1 MTETEFALRIETV
14 RHFNRFY
21 TKQIG
26 VLLDGLLRSPYS
38 LTEARII
45 YELARRE
52 DSTATELGAKL
63 GLDAGHLSRIL
74 HGFQTGGLVVKRR
87 AANDGRRS
95 LLNLTEQGRAAFAM
109 LNSRSQDDA
118 GQMLRSL
125 SAADQNRLVAA
136 MHTIEDV
143 LGAGPKRSTP
153 YVLRPHQ
160 PGDMG
165 WVVHRHGVLYAEEYG
180 FDERFE
186 ALVATITAKFID
198 TYDPRRERCWI
209 AEMDG
214 RIVGSV
220 FIVRHSKTVAKLRL
234 MLVEPKARGLGVG
247 TRLVEECIRF
257 ARRTGCRKITLW
269 TNSVL
274 VAARHIY
281 KQAGFTLV
289 HSEPHTSFGQDLVG
303 ETWELALPKGGE

>member
-1 MTETEFALRIETV
+1 MTETEFAERIEVV
-14 RHFNRFY
+14 RRFNRFY

-45 YELARRE
+45 YELANRQ
-52 DSTATELGAKL
+52 DATATELGAEL

-74 HGFQTGGLVVKRR
+74 RGLQRGGLVVKRR
-87 AANDGRRS
+87 AAYDGRQS
-95 LLNLTEQGRAAFAM
+95 LLNLTDPGRAAFAM
-109 LNSRSQDDA
+109 LNSRSQDEV
-118 GQMLRSL
+118 GQLLRSL
-125 SAADQNRLVAA
+125 SAEHQSRMVAA

-143 LGAGPKRSTP
+143 LGAGPERSTP

-165 WVVHRHGVLYAEEYG
+165 WVVHRHGVLYAEQYG

-198 TYDPRRERCWI
+198 TYEPRGERCWI

-214 RIVGSV
+214 RIIGSV

-257 ARRTGCRKITLW
+257 ARRTGYRKITLW

-281 KQAGFTLV
+281 EKAGFTLV
-289 HSEPHTSFGQDLVG
+289 HAEPHTSFGQHLVG
-303 ETWELALPKGGE
+303 ETWELALPKRDK

>member
-1 MTETEFALRIETV
+1 MGTMTESEFALRIETV

-74 HGFQTGGLVVKRR
+74 HGFQSGGLVVKRR

-125 SAADQNRLVAA
+125 SATDQNRLVAA

-186 ALVATITAKFID
+186 ALVATIVAEFIERFE
-198 TYDPRRERCWI
+198 PRRERCWI
-209 AEMDG
+209 AEVDG
-214 RIVGSV
+214 EIMGSV
-220 FIVRHSKTVAKLRL
+220 FLVRQSDADAKLRL
-234 MLVEPKARGLGVG
+234 LLVDPEARGLGLG
-247 TRLVEECIRF
+247 ARLVAECIRF
-257 ARRTGCRKITLW
+257 ARRTGYARITLW

-274 VAARHIY
+274 VAARHVY
-281 KQAGFTLV
+281 RQAGFKLV
-289 HSEPHTSFGQDLVG
+289 DQAPHTSFGRDLVG
-303 ETWELALPKGGE
+303 ETWELPLR